1 MTDAVYISKYIQSRL
16 SNPKPQ
22 PLSKHEKRAQRGAHI
37 LSKIIEIA
45 KTINNEYTRSH
56 SSIKTT

>member
-1 MTDAVYISKYIQSRL
+1 MTDAIYISKYIQARL

-22 PLSKHEKRAQRGAHI
+22 PLSKHEKKAQRGAHI

-45 KTINNEYTRSH
+45 TKLNSNER
-56 SSIKTT
+56 

>member
-16 SNPKPQ
+16 SNPKPK
-22 PLSKHEKRAQRGAHI
+22 PLSKYEKRAERGAHI

-45 KTINNEYTRSH
+45 KSNNNEYTRSNNNTQ
-56 SSIKTT
+56 ST